1 MLAPEFARKARQSA
15 LVHAQ
20 LSVSTISIPE
30 SFSGGECR
38 ITVNVERVYH
48 GSDDLRPGSSIEL
61 SVFCYVPPDRSPTGP
76 RWLDFDKLK
85 VGSFLEAFLNRS
97 KNGKGFEVA
106 MWQIEFIESLTE
118 TPRLALWESP
128 DTQASEGFLGSLLR
142 RLSIRRR

>member
-1 MLAPEFARKARQSA
+1 MLTQEFAKKARQSA

-20 LSVSTISIPE
+20 LSVSAISIPE

-38 ITVNVERVYH
+38 ITVGVERVFR
-48 GSDDLRPGSSIEL
+48 GSDELRPGSSIGL

-97 KNGKGFEVA
+97 ENGEGFEVA

-128 DTQASEGFLGSLLR
+128 DTQASKGSLGSLLR
-142 RLSIRRR
+142 RLLLRRR